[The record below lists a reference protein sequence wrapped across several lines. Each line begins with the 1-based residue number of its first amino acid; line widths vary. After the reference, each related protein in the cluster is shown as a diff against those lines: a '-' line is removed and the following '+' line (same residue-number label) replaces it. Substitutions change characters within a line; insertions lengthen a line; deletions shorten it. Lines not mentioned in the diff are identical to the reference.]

1 MVHYNYK
8 TYIFP
13 YFRTLLS
20 AMLGVGGGQIKKLQ
34 DTNTS
39 YIRGTKDILTF
50 KFLNVF
56 EWARLL
62 ILAVITFLM
71 LSQHYS

>member
-1 MVHYNYK
+1 
-8 TYIFP
+8 
-13 YFRTLLS
+13 
-20 AMLGVGGGQIKKLQ
+20 MLGVGGGQIKKLQ